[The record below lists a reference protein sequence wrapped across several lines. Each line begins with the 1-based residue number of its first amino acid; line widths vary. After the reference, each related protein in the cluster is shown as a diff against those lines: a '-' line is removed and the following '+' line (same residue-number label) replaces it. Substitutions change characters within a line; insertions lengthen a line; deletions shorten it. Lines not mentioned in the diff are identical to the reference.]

1 MDHTDEYIKEIS
13 EKIDSK
19 KDYYAEISNKI
30 WEFAEPRFQEYRSS
44 ELLQHVLKQ
53 AGFSIKADLAGEKTA
68 FIAEY
73 GSGKPVI
80 AFLGE
85 FDALPGLSQ
94 KADVAER
101 GFLYILTAVATA
113 VVISLSEQELLL
125 LPLH

>member
-85 FDALPGLSQ
+85 FDALPDFHRRQMQQ
-94 KADVAER
+94 KE
-101 GFLYILTAVATA
+101 FLQIL
-113 VVISLSEQELLL
+113 VVVVMDAAISLLEQELL
-125 LPLH
+125 PLSLY

>member
-19 KDYYAEISNKI
+19 KEYYVEISNKI

-85 FDALPGLSQ
+85 FVHCRDFHRRQMQQKEFLQILVVVVMDA
-94 KADVAER
+94 A
-101 GFLYILTAVATA
+101 
-113 VVISLSEQELLL
+113 ISLSEQELLL